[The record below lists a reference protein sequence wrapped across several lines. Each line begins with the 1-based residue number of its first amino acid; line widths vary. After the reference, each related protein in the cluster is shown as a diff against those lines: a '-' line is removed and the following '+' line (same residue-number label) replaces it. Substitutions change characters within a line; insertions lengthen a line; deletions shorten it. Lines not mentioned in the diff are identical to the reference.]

1 MKKSTRIILII
12 ALIVLFI
19 APLYMNKGAEF
30 GGADGAA
37 EDAITENNPWYEQWF
52 EPIIEPASG
61 EIESMLF
68 ATQAAIGAVLIGYY
82 FGYKKGKTHVNN

>member
-12 ALIVLFI
+12 TLIVLFI

-52 EPIIEPASG
+52 LS
-61 EIESMLF
+61 
-68 ATQAAIGAVLIGYY
+68 LI
-82 FGYKKGKTHVNN
+82 HI